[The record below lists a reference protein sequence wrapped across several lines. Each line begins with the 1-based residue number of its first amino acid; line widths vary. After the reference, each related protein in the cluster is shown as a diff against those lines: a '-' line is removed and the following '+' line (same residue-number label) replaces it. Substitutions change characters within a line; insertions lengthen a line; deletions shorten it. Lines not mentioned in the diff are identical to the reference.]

1 MHTAN
6 PAQSKYTLIHSGKNH
21 TRLKY
26 CNFYTDFVHKGRET
40 QQQQQQQQQ
49 QQNDDIDKGNKHNN
63 RINKNNNNN
72 NHHKNIKT

>member
-6 PAQSKYTLIHSGKNH
+6 PVQSKYTPIHSGKNH

-26 CNFYTDFVHKGRET
+26 CDFWTDFVHKGRET
-40 QQQQQQQQQ
+40 QQQQQQQ

-63 RINKNNNNN
+63 RINKNNKNNN
-72 NHHKNIKT
+72 NHHY

>member
-6 PAQSKYTLIHSGKNH
+6 PVQSKYTPIHSGKNH

-26 CNFYTDFVHKGRET
+26 CDFWTDFVHKGRET
-40 QQQQQQQQQ
+40 QQQQQQQQ

-63 RINKNNNNN
+63 RINKNIKNNN

>member
-6 PAQSKYTLIHSGKNH
+6 PAQSKYTPIHSGKNH

-26 CNFYTDFVHKGRET
+26 CDFWTDFVHKGRET
-40 QQQQQQQQQ
+40 QQQQQQQ

-72 NHHKNIKT
+72 NNHHKNIKT

>member
-6 PAQSKYTLIHSGKNH
+6 PVQSKYTPIHSGKNH

-26 CNFYTDFVHKGRET
+26 CDFCTDFVHKGRET
-40 QQQQQQQQQ
+40 QQQQQQQQ
-49 QQNDDIDKGNKHNN
+49 NDNIDKGNKHNN
-63 RINKNNNNN
+63 RINKNIKNNN

>member
-6 PAQSKYTLIHSGKNH
+6 PVQSKYTPIHSGKNH

-26 CNFYTDFVHKGRET
+26 CDFCTDFVHKGRET
-40 QQQQQQQQQ
+40 QQQQQQ

-63 RINKNNNNN
+63 RINKNIKNNN

>member
-6 PAQSKYTLIHSGKNH
+6 PAQSKYTPIHSGKNH

-26 CNFYTDFVHKGRET
+26 CDFWTDFVHKGRET
-40 QQQQQQQQQ
+40 QQQQQQ

-63 RINKNNNNN
+63 RINKNIKNNN